1 MRRSILIFIL
11 TTVFF
16 AGHAE
21 IVYFDSNSMGFAGDT
36 ETKTARL
43 YTLGEGASG
52 EVTIPATVTYNSIE
66 YSVIVGNG
74 GAVTEYSYMGNDG
87 SLQTVKMKI
96 TKVNVSEGIT
106 NINNFA
112 FSGCT
117 TLTAVSLPSSLKE
130 IGDGA
135 FSDCENLKSIKLP
148 NHITKISS
156 FTFNNNK
163 SLESI
168 TFPTGL
174 VEIED
179 AAFQNC
185 ESLTSVNFPEGLTEI
200 GDYAFSV
207 CRNLSS
213 VNFPTSLKNIGT
225 FAFQSCA
232 FQEIELHE
240 GLLSISKGTVEDGY
254 DEGAFTANTYLKS
267 IYIPSSVNFIGDA
280 TFADA
285 TSMTSMTVSPN
296 NTVYDSRENCN
307 AIIETASNTLIA
319 GCKMTVIPS
328 SVEAIGHD
336 AFFGIEELGSIK
348 FPEGLKS
355 IALYSF
361 CRCKGLTDIDSPS
374 SVNNIEEYA
383 FFNCPDIK
391 SVTARIENPTTI
403 DEETFGISNGW
414 NAEKNDYNY
423 DDIIYETATLYV
435 PAGTIDKYKK
445 TDGWSKFKNIVELTD
460 TGISDINVQEN
471 SETLWYSI
479 DGKRI
484 EQPTNGIYIK
494 KQKDGTTRKYLVK

>member
-1 MRRSILIFIL
+1 M
-11 TTVFF
+11 
-16 AGHAE
+16 
-21 IVYFDSNSMGFAGDT
+21 
-36 ETKTARL
+36 
-43 YTLGEGASG
+43 
-52 EVTIPATVTYNSIE
+52 
-66 YSVIVGNG
+66 
-74 GAVTEYSYMGNDG
+74 
-87 SLQTVKMKI
+87 
-96 TKVNVSEGIT
+96 
-106 NINNFA
+106 
-112 FSGCT
+112 
-117 TLTAVSLPSSLKE
+117 
-130 IGDGA
+130 
-135 FSDCENLKSIKLP
+135 
-148 NHITKISS
+148 
-156 FTFNNNK
+156 
-163 SLESI
+163 
-168 TFPTGL
+168 

-361 CRCKGLTDIDSPS
+361 CRCKGLTDIDIPF

-423 DDIIYETATLYV
+423 PKI
-435 PAGTIDKYKK
+435 
-445 TDGWSKFKNIVELTD
+445 
-460 TGISDINVQEN
+460 
-471 SETLWYSI
+471 
-479 DGKRI
+479 R
-484 EQPTNGIYIK
+484 
-494 KQKDGTTRKYLVK
+494 R